1 MAGTRTTQPKSKTK
15 IALNLDILEREDAAE
30 PFVVVVGGKEVEFI
44 DPADL
49 DWEELAEFDS
59 PRDFVNMALGEE
71 DRVHLLAQKLPGWKF
86 KALWDGYQAHFGV
99 DNRGNASA

>member
-1 MAGTRTTQPKSKTK
+1 MAGTRTTKPKTK
-15 IALNLDILEREDAAE
+15 IALNLDALEREDAAE

-44 DPADL
+44 DPAEL

-59 PRDFVNMALGEE
+59 PRDFVNMALDDESR
-71 DRVHLLAQKLPGWKF
+71 DHVLAQKLPGWKF